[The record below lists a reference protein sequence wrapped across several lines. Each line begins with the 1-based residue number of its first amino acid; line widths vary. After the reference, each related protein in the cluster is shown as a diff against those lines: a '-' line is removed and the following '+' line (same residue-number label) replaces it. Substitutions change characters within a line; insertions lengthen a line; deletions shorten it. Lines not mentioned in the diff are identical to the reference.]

1 MLTTV
6 IFDMD
11 GLLID
16 SEPLWGEAMK
26 EVFDGMDIHLTP
38 QHYAQTT
45 GLRTSEVVD
54 HWYHVFKWKSKSALE
69 VTDEILDNVTDKIL
83 KQGVAMKGLKY
94 ILEFFKEKEFKMGL
108 ASSSPMKLIQKI
120 LTQLDIRSYF
130 DAIHSAEH
138 EDYGKPHPA
147 VYLACAAELD
157 SLPIE
162 CLVFEDSVNGLIAAK
177 AARMKVV
184 VVPEVHRRDDPRYVL
199 ADLKLD
205 SLDEFGE
212 DELERLKE

>member
-26 EVFDGMDIHLTP
+26 EVFAGMDIHLTP
-38 QHYAQTT
+38 HHYAQTT

-69 VTDEILDNVTDKIL
+69 VTDEILENVTDKIL
-83 KQGVAMKGLKY
+83 KQGVAMKGLEY
-94 ILEFFKEKEFKMGL
+94 ILEFFKEKDFKMGL
-108 ASSSPMKLIQKI
+108 ASSSPMKLIQTI
-120 LTQLDIRSYF
+120 LTHLGISAYF

-138 EDYGKPHPA
+138 EDFGKPHPA

-162 CLVFEDSVNGLIAAK
+162 CLVFEDSLNGLIAAK

-184 VVPEVHRRDDPRYVL
+184 AVPEAHRRDDPRYVL

-212 DELERLKE
+212 EELEELDG